1 MRNLKKI
8 LALVLA
14 LMMTVS
20 LMVVAS
26 AANIDNYD
34 DKEEISDKYAVAVE
48 VLSGIGIYQG
58 DGAGEDT
65 FRPQDSLSRAEV
77 AVLLYRLLTTDVD
90 DSEVDELPTT
100 QLFDDVPSDEW
111 FTGFI
116 NYAYTNAWV
125 QGNGDGTYDVK
136 ITVNGV
142 EKQTEKLQTVT
153 IETEGFTDNAAVCY
167 YDGSQWKGIPMSIVK
182 DGKAVFMTD
191 RSMTVKVM

>member
-26 AANIDNYD
+26 AASIDNYD

-77 AVLLYRLLTTDVD
+77 AVLLYRLDTGDYDGADVD
-90 DSEVDELPTT
+90 T
-100 QLFDDVPSDEW
+100 
-111 FTGFI
+111 
-116 NYAYTNAWV
+116 YA
-125 QGNGDGTYDVK
+125 G
-136 ITVNGV
+136 
-142 EKQTEKLQTVT
+142 
-153 IETEGFTDNAAVCY
+153 
-167 YDGSQWKGIPMSIVK
+167 
-182 DGKAVFMTD
+182 
-191 RSMTVKVM
+191 